1 MNSLGTE
8 DGVNMVTTVCRTSM
22 YCSKSGISA
31 HTWMNIKMLIYH
43 QHDTLMRDR
52 ERGGGERGS
61 DRGKGERGEIE
72 AVKTGRHI
80 ERQGNTEREE
90 KGRENKQKMKHVSV

>member
-1 MNSLGTE
+1 MLTPGRTDGLSMLGGLYSFCVSCRGGL
-8 DGVNMVTTVCRTSM
+8 GVE
-22 YCSKSGISA
+22 
-31 HTWMNIKMLIYH
+31 
-43 QHDTLMRDR
+43 R